1 MHRIPLPLASIGVAT
16 GLLLAVACSQSP
28 SSPSSTSAGPV
39 TTAGASA
46 DGSTLKATAP
56 THVSPAN
63 NELLTTRRPTLV
75 TQASSGT
82 YVTRSYS
89 YQFELQSD
97 GGTPLRTATVSTTS
111 WTVPEDLGKETPYR
125 WRVRATLDGTY
136 GPWSSP
142 WRFITAKEM
151 RTTPGQVVTTRPNS
165 AGAIIFDLASRE
177 PGRTYLQ
184 RSCQETGGTWEW
196 MDLVVDS
203 LRATDTRW
211 GYNGKRGNPNDPS
224 KDVVSY
230 NWGAGPDEG
239 SKQVYIYDTVTGHC
253 GPSPGPLW
261 ADVTDITY
269 NSGTTGLWISRG
281 RFPGWTP

>member
-1 MHRIPLPLASIGVAT
+1 MYRIPLPVASIGIAA
-16 GLLLAVACSQSP
+16 GLGLAVACSQSP
-28 SSPSSTSAGPV
+28 SSPSSTSAGAV
-39 TTAGASA
+39 TSAGASA

-56 THVSPAN
+56 VLSSPAN
-63 NELLTTRRPTLV
+63 NEVLTTRRPTLV
-75 TQASSGT
+75 TQASTGT

-89 YQFELQSD
+89 YQFELQND
-97 GGTPLRTATVSTTS
+97 GGSPVRTATAATTS
-111 WTVPEDLGKETPYR
+111 WTVPEDLARETPYR
-125 WRVRATLDGTY
+125 WRVRAALDGAY
-136 GPWSSP
+136 GPWSST
-142 WRFITAKEM
+142 WRFITAKEQ
-151 RTTPGQVVTTRPNS
+151 RTTPGEVVRTRPTS

-177 PGRTYLQ
+177 PTRTYLQ
-184 RSCQETGGTWEW
+184 RSCQEAGGTWEW
-196 MDLVVDS
+196 MDAVVDA

-230 NWGAGPDEG
+230 NWGSGPDEG

-261 ADVTDITY
+261 ADVTDVTY